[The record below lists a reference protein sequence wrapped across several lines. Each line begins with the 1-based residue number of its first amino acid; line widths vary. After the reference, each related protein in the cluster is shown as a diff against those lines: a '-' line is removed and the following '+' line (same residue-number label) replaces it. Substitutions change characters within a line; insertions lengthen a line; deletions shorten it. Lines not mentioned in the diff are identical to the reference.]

1 MVSLASASRRSHAA
15 VAIILAS
22 ALTGC
27 ATYMKCGF
35 AGCPGDAKI
44 THNVQTLMAKYP
56 ALQAPNLIRVQT
68 TDHVVY
74 LYGEVNT
81 ELERSTAESVARAVP
96 GVARVVNS
104 IAFDYGG
111 R

>member
-1 MVSLASASRRSHAA
+1 VVLPAPADRSGHAVVA
-15 VAIILAS
+15 VILVS

-27 ATYMKCGF
+27 ATYMRCGL

-44 THNVQTLMAKYP
+44 THNVQTLMAQYP
-56 ALQAPNLIRVQT
+56 ALEAPNLIRVQT

-96 GVARVVNS
+96 GVTRVVDS
-104 IAFDYGG
+104 ISFEYGG

>member
-1 MVSLASASRRSHAA
+1 M
-15 VAIILAS
+15 
-22 ALTGC
+22 
-27 ATYMKCGF
+27 
-35 AGCPGDAKI
+35 P
-44 THNVQTLMAKYP
+44 QYP

-96 GVARVVNS
+96 GVTRVVDS
-104 IAFDYGG
+104 ISFDYAG